1 MVSETHLV
9 TAGTPMATFPDNF
22 LWGGAIA
29 ANQVEGSFDKDGKGL
44 STSDMLPK
52 GILNPHQSREERTPG
67 IKDLAIDFYNRY
79 PEDIA
84 LFKEM
89 GFNCLRLS
97 IAWTRIFPKGDE
109 DTPNEAGLAYY
120 QKIFDEL
127 AKHDITPFVTLSHYE
142 MPYALTETYGG
153 WADRRLIGFFERY
166 ARTVFDAYKDKV
178 KLWLTFNEIN
188 MSLHAPFTGVG
199 LPEDAAEAEIYQAI
213 HHQLV
218 ASARAVRLC
227 HEIVPN
233 ARIGNMLLG
242 AINYPYTCNPDDV
255 IAAMNE
261 NNKWLFFGDVQTRG
275 RYPGYM
281 LRYFRDNGIEI
292 QMEEGDLE
300 ELADASVDFI
310 SFSYYASGCA
320 SADPKQKEVGNIV
333 DSVPNPYLAK
343 SQWGWLI
350 DPKGLRILLNFLY
363 DRYQK
368 PLFVVEN
375 GLGARDEV
383 TVNGEIFDDYRI
395 SYLND
400 HLVQAREATLD
411 GVELMGFTSWG
422 PIDLVANSTAQMSK
436 RYGYIY
442 VDRHDDGT
450 GTLERKR
457 KKSFHWYK
465 QVIATNGA
473 SLKT

>member
-1 MVSETHLV
+1 MIK
-9 TAGTPMATFPDNF
+9 FPEHF

-29 ANQVEGSFDKDGKGL
+29 ANQVEGSYNLGGKGL
-44 STSDMLPK
+44 STSDMLPN
-52 GILNPHQSREERTPG
+52 GILSPHQTREERTPG
-67 IKDLAIDFYNRY
+67 IKDVAIDFYNRY

-97 IAWTRIFPKGDE
+97 LAWSRIFPNGDE
-109 DTPNEAGLAYY
+109 LEPNEEGLAFYD
-120 QKIFDEL
+120 KIFDEL
-127 AKHDITPFVTLSHYE
+127 AEHDIQPFVTLSHYE
-142 MPYALTETYGG
+142 MPYALVENYGG
-153 WADRRLIGFFERY
+153 WGDRRVIEFFERY
-166 ARTVFDAYKDKV
+166 ARTVLERYKDKV

-199 LPEDAAEAEIYQAI
+199 LQEDASEQEIYQAI

-218 ASARAVRLC
+218 ANAKAVKLC
-227 HEIVPN
+227 QHIVPN
-233 ARIGNMLLG
+233 GKIGNMLLG

-255 IAAMNE
+255 LAAMHE

-275 RYPGYM
+275 QYPGYM
-281 LRYFRDNGIEI
+281 KRYFRENGIEI
-292 QMEEGDLE
+292 QMEAGDLE
-300 ELADASVDFI
+300 EIASASVDFI

-333 DSVPNPYLAK
+333 DSVPNPYLEK

-350 DPKGLRILLNFLY
+350 DPKGLRVLLNFLH

-375 GLGARDEV
+375 GLGARDEIDE
-383 TVNGEIFDDYRI
+383 NGEIQDDYRI
-395 SYLND
+395 AYLND
-400 HLVQAREATLD
+400 HLVQAHEAILD

-422 PIDLVANSTAQMSK
+422 PIDLVANSTAEMSK

-442 VDRHDDGT
+442 VDRHNDGQ

-457 KKSFHWYK
+457 KKSFFWY
-465 QVIATNGA
+465 QDVIRTSGG
-473 SLKT
+473 SLKS

>member
-1 MVSETHLV
+1 MIK
-9 TAGTPMATFPDNF
+9 FPDNF

-29 ANQVEGSFDKDGKGL
+29 ANQVEGAYNLGGKGL
-44 STSDMLPK
+44 STSDMLPN
-52 GILNPHQSREERTPG
+52 GILSPHQTREERTPG

-89 GFNCLRLS
+89 GFTCLRLS
-97 IAWTRIFPKGDE
+97 IAWGRIFPNGDE
-109 DTPNEAGLAYY
+109 LEPNEEGLAFYD
-120 QKIFDEL
+120 KIFDEL
-127 AKHDITPFVTLSHYE
+127 AKHDMQPFVTLSHYE
-142 MPYALTETYGG
+142 MPYALVENYGG
-153 WADRRLIGFFERY
+153 WGDRRVIEFFERY
-166 ARTVFDAYKDKV
+166 AKTVLERYKDKV

-199 LPEDAAEAEIYQAI
+199 LQEDASEQDIYQAI

-218 ASARAVRLC
+218 ANAIAVKLC
-227 HEIVPN
+227 QQIVPN
-233 ARIGNMLLG
+233 GKIGNMLLG

-255 IAAMNE
+255 LAAMHE

-275 RYPGYM
+275 QYPGYM
-281 LRYFRDNGIEI
+281 KRYFRENGIEI
-292 QMEEGDLE
+292 QMEAGDLE
-300 ELADASVDFI
+300 DIASASVDFI

-333 DSVPNPYLAK
+333 DSVPNPYLEK

-350 DPKGLRILLNFLY
+350 DPKGLRVLLNFLH

-368 PLFVVEN
+368 PLFIVEN
-375 GLGARDEV
+375 GLGARDEFDE
-383 TVNGEIFDDYRI
+383 NGEIQDDYRI

-400 HLVQAREATLD
+400 HLVQAHEAILD

-422 PIDLVANSTAQMSK
+422 PIDLVANSTAEMSK

-442 VDRHDDGT
+442 VDRHDDGQ

-457 KKSFHWYK
+457 KKSFYWY
-465 QVIATNGA
+465 QDVIRTSGG
-473 SLKT
+473 SLKS

>member
-1 MVSETHLV
+1 MIK
-9 TAGTPMATFPDNF
+9 FPEHF

-29 ANQVEGSFDKDGKGL
+29 ANQVEGAYNLGGKGL
-44 STSDMLPK
+44 STSDMLPN
-52 GILNPHQSREERTPG
+52 GILSPHQTREERTPG
-67 IKDLAIDFYNRY
+67 IKDVAIDFYNRY

-97 IAWTRIFPKGDE
+97 LAWSRIFPNGDE
-109 DTPNEAGLAYY
+109 LEPNEEGLAFYD
-120 QKIFDEL
+120 KIFDEL
-127 AKHDITPFVTLSHYE
+127 AEHNIQPFVTLSHYE
-142 MPYALTETYGG
+142 MPYALVENYGG
-153 WADRRLIGFFERY
+153 WGDRRVIEFFERY
-166 ARTVFDAYKDKV
+166 ARTVLERCKDKV

-199 LPEDAAEAEIYQAI
+199 LQEDANEQEIYQAI

-218 ASARAVRLC
+218 ANAKAVKLC
-227 HEIVPN
+227 QQIVPN
-233 ARIGNMLLG
+233 GKIGNMLLG

-255 IAAMNE
+255 LAAMHE

-275 RYPGYM
+275 QYPGYM
-281 LRYFRDNGIEI
+281 KRYFRENGIEI
-292 QMEEGDLE
+292 QMEAGDLE
-300 ELADASVDFI
+300 EIASASVDFI

-333 DSVPNPYLAK
+333 DSVPNPYLEK

-350 DPKGLRILLNFLY
+350 DPKGLRVLLNFLH

-375 GLGARDEV
+375 GLGARDEIDE
-383 TVNGEIFDDYRI
+383 NGEIQDDYRI
-395 SYLND
+395 AYLND
-400 HLVQAREATLD
+400 HLVQAHEAILD

-422 PIDLVANSTAQMSK
+422 PIDLVANSTAEMSK
-436 RYGYIY
+436 RYGFIY
-442 VDRHDDGT
+442 VDRHDDGQ

-457 KKSFHWYK
+457 KKSFFWY
-465 QVIATNGA
+465 QDVIRTSGG
-473 SLKT
+473 SLKR

>member
-1 MVSETHLV
+1 MMT
-9 TAGTPMATFPDNF
+9 TFPKHF

-29 ANQVEGSFDKDGKGL
+29 ANQVEGSFDLDGKGL
-44 STSDMLPK
+44 STSDMLPN
-52 GILNPHQSREERTPG
+52 GILSPHQTRQQRTEG
-67 IKDLAIDFYNRY
+67 IKDLAIDFYQRY

-84 LFKEM
+84 LFNEM

-97 IAWTRIFPKGDE
+97 IAWTRIFPNGDE
-109 DTPNEAGLAYY
+109 SEPNEEGLAYY
-120 QKIFDEL
+120 DRIFDEL
-127 AKHDITPFVTLSHYE
+127 TKHDITPFVTLSHYE
-142 MPYALTETYGG
+142 MPYALVENYGG
-153 WADRRLIGFFERY
+153 WASRELISFFERY
-166 ARTVFDAYKDKV
+166 ARTVFERYQNKV

-199 LPEDAAEAEIYQAI
+199 LAEEASEQAIYQAI

-218 ASARAVRLC
+218 ANAKAVKLC
-227 HEIVPN
+227 HEIIPD
-233 ARIGNMLLG
+233 AKIGNMLLG
-242 AINYPYTCNPDDV
+242 ALNYPYTCNPDDV
-255 IAAMNE
+255 IAAMQE

-281 LRYFRDNGIEI
+281 LRYFREKGIDI
-292 QMEEGDLE
+292 DMQPGDVE
-300 ELADASVDFI
+300 ELASASVDFI

-333 DSVPNPYLAK
+333 DSVPNPYLEK

-368 PLFVVEN
+368 PLFIVEN
-375 GLGARDEV
+375 GLGARDEINA
-383 TVNGEIFDDYRI
+383 NGEIEDDYRI
-395 SYLND
+395 AYLND
-400 HLVQAREATLD
+400 HLVQAREAVLD

-422 PIDLVANSTAQMSK
+422 PIDLVANSTAEMSK

-442 VDRHDDGT
+442 VDRHDDGS

-457 KKSFHWYK
+457 KKSFFWY
-465 QVIATNGA
+465 QDVIRTHGA
-473 SLKT
+473 SLKS

>member
-1 MVSETHLV
+1 MT
-9 TAGTPMATFPDNF
+9 TFPKHF

-29 ANQVEGSFDKDGKGL
+29 ANQVEGSFDLDGKGL
-44 STSDMLPK
+44 STSDMLPN
-52 GILNPHQSREERTPG
+52 GILSLHQTRQQRTDG
-67 IKDLAIDFYNRY
+67 IKDLAIDFYQRY

-84 LFKEM
+84 LFNEM

-97 IAWTRIFPKGDE
+97 IAWTRIFPNGDE
-109 DTPNEAGLAYY
+109 SEPNEEGLAYY
-120 QKIFDEL
+120 DRIFDEL

-142 MPYALTETYGG
+142 MPYALVENYGG
-153 WADRRLIGFFERY
+153 WASRELISFFERY
-166 ARTVFDAYKDKV
+166 ASTVFERYQNKV

-199 LPEDAAEAEIYQAI
+199 LAEEASEQAIYQAI

-218 ASARAVRLC
+218 ANAKAVKLC
-227 HEIVPN
+227 HEIIPD
-233 ARIGNMLLG
+233 AKIGNMLLG
-242 AINYPYTCNPDDV
+242 ALNYPYTCNPDDV
-255 IAAMNE
+255 IAAMQE

-281 LRYFRDNGIEI
+281 LRYFREKGIEI
-292 QMEEGDLE
+292 DMQPGDVE
-300 ELADASVDFI
+300 ELASASVDFI

-333 DSVPNPYLAK
+333 DSVPNPYLEK

-368 PLFVVEN
+368 PLFIVEN
-375 GLGARDEV
+375 GLGARDEINA
-383 TVNGEIFDDYRI
+383 NGEIEDDYRI
-395 SYLND
+395 AYLND
-400 HLVQAREATLD
+400 HLVQAREAVLD

-422 PIDLVANSTAQMSK
+422 PIDLVANSTAEMSK

-442 VDRHDDGT
+442 VDRHDDGS

-457 KKSFHWYK
+457 KKSFFWY
-465 QVIATNGA
+465 QDVIRTHGA
-473 SLKT
+473 SLKS

>member
-1 MVSETHLV
+1 MIK
-9 TAGTPMATFPDNF
+9 FPDNF

-29 ANQVEGSFDKDGKGL
+29 ANQVEGAYNLGGKGL
-44 STSDMLPK
+44 STSDMLPN
-52 GILNPHQSREERTPG
+52 GILSPHQMREERTPG

-89 GFNCLRLS
+89 GFTCLRLS
-97 IAWTRIFPKGDE
+97 IAWSRIFPNGDE
-109 DTPNEAGLAYY
+109 LEPNEEGLAFYD
-120 QKIFDEL
+120 KIFDEL
-127 AKHDITPFVTLSHYE
+127 AKHDMQPFVTLSHYE
-142 MPYALTETYGG
+142 MPYALVENYGG
-153 WADRRLIGFFERY
+153 WGDRRVIEFFERY
-166 ARTVFDAYKDKV
+166 AKTVLERYKDKV

-199 LPEDAAEAEIYQAI
+199 LPEDATEQQIYQAI

-218 ASARAVRLC
+218 ANAKAVKLC
-227 HEIVPN
+227 QEIVPN
-233 ARIGNMLLG
+233 GKIGNMLLG
-242 AINYPYTCNPDDV
+242 AMNYPYTCNPDDV
-255 IAAMNE
+255 LAAMHE

-275 RYPGYM
+275 QYPGYM
-281 LRYFRDNGIEI
+281 KRYFRENGIEI
-292 QMEEGDLE
+292 QMQDGDLE
-300 ELADASVDFI
+300 DIASASVDFI

-333 DSVPNPYLAK
+333 ESVPNPYLEK

-350 DPKGLRILLNFLY
+350 DPKGLRILLNFLH

-368 PLFVVEN
+368 PLFIVEN
-375 GLGARDEV
+375 GLGARDEFDE
-383 TVNGEIFDDYRI
+383 NGEIQDDYRI
-395 SYLND
+395 AYLND
-400 HLVQAREATLD
+400 HLVQAHEAILD

-422 PIDLVANSTAQMSK
+422 PIDLVANSTAEMSK

-442 VDRHDDGT
+442 VDRHDDGQ

-457 KKSFHWYK
+457 KKSFYWY
-465 QVIATNGA
+465 QDVIRTAGS
-473 SLKT
+473 SLKR

>member
-1 MVSETHLV
+1 MIK
-9 TAGTPMATFPDNF
+9 FPEHF

-29 ANQVEGSFDKDGKGL
+29 ANQVEGAYNLGGKGL
-44 STSDMLPK
+44 STSDMLPN
-52 GILNPHQSREERTPG
+52 GILSPHQTREERTPG
-67 IKDLAIDFYNRY
+67 IKDVAIDFYNRY

-97 IAWTRIFPKGDE
+97 LAWSRIFPNGDE
-109 DTPNEAGLAYY
+109 LEPNEEGLAFYD
-120 QKIFDEL
+120 KIFDEL
-127 AKHDITPFVTLSHYE
+127 AEHNIQPFVTLSHYE
-142 MPYALTETYGG
+142 MPYALVENYGG
-153 WADRRLIGFFERY
+153 WGDRRVIEFFERY
-166 ARTVFDAYKDKV
+166 ARTVLERYKDKV

-199 LPEDAAEAEIYQAI
+199 LQEDANEQEIYQAI

-218 ASARAVRLC
+218 ANAKAVKLC
-227 HEIVPN
+227 QQIVPN
-233 ARIGNMLLG
+233 GKIGNMLLG

-255 IAAMNE
+255 LAAMHE

-275 RYPGYM
+275 QYPGYM
-281 LRYFRDNGIEI
+281 KRYFRENGIEI
-292 QMEEGDLE
+292 QMEAGDLE
-300 ELADASVDFI
+300 EIASASVDFI

-333 DSVPNPYLAK
+333 DSVPNPYLEK
-343 SQWGWLI
+343 SLWGWLI
-350 DPKGLRILLNFLY
+350 DPKGLRILLNFLH

-375 GLGARDEV
+375 GLGARDEIDE
-383 TVNGEIFDDYRI
+383 NGEIQDDYRI
-395 SYLND
+395 AYLND
-400 HLVQAREATLD
+400 HLVQAHEAILD

-422 PIDLVANSTAQMSK
+422 PIDLVANSTAEMSK
-436 RYGYIY
+436 RYGFIY
-442 VDRHDDGT
+442 VDRHDDGQ

-457 KKSFHWYK
+457 KKSFFWY
-465 QVIATNGA
+465 QDVIRTSGG
-473 SLKT
+473 SLKS

>member
-1 MVSETHLV
+1 MT
-9 TAGTPMATFPDNF
+9 TFPKHF

-29 ANQVEGSFDKDGKGL
+29 ANQVEGSFDLDGKGL
-44 STSDMLPK
+44 STSDMLPN
-52 GILNPHQSREERTPG
+52 GILSPHQTRQQRTEG
-67 IKDLAIDFYNRY
+67 IKDLAIDFYQRY

-84 LFKEM
+84 LFNEM

-97 IAWTRIFPKGDE
+97 IAWTRIFPNGDE
-109 DTPNEAGLAYY
+109 SEPNEEGLAYY
-120 QKIFDEL
+120 DRIFDEL

-142 MPYALTETYGG
+142 MPYALVENYGG
-153 WADRRLIGFFERY
+153 WASRKLIGFFERY
-166 ARTVFDAYKDKV
+166 ARTVFERYQNKV

-199 LPEDAAEAEIYQAI
+199 LAEEASEQAIYQAI

-218 ASARAVRLC
+218 ANAKAVKLC
-227 HEIVPN
+227 HEIIPD
-233 ARIGNMLLG
+233 AKIGNMLLG
-242 AINYPYTCNPDDV
+242 ALNYPYTCNPDDV
-255 IAAMNE
+255 IAAMQE
-261 NNKWLFFGDVQTRG
+261 NSKWLFFGDVQTRG

-281 LRYFRDNGIEI
+281 FRYFREKGIEI
-292 QMEEGDLE
+292 DMQPGDVE
-300 ELADASVDFI
+300 ELASASVDFI

-320 SADPKQKEVGNIV
+320 SADPKQKEIGNIV
-333 DSVPNPYLAK
+333 DSVPNPYLEK

-368 PLFVVEN
+368 PLFIVEN
-375 GLGARDEV
+375 GLGARDEINA
-383 TVNGEIFDDYRI
+383 NGEIEDDYRI
-395 SYLND
+395 AYLND
-400 HLVQAREATLD
+400 HLVQAREAILD

-422 PIDLVANSTAQMSK
+422 PIDLVANSTAEMSK

-442 VDRHDDGT
+442 VDRHDDGS

-457 KKSFHWYK
+457 KKSFFWY
-465 QVIATNGA
+465 QDVIRTHGA
-473 SLKT
+473 SLKS

>member
-1 MVSETHLV
+1 MIK
-9 TAGTPMATFPDNF
+9 FPDNF

-29 ANQVEGSFDKDGKGL
+29 ANQVEGAYNLGGKGL
-44 STSDMLPK
+44 STSDMLPN
-52 GILNPHQSREERTPG
+52 GILSPHQTREERTPG

-89 GFNCLRLS
+89 GFTCLRLS
-97 IAWTRIFPKGDE
+97 IAWSRIFPNGDE
-109 DTPNEAGLAYY
+109 LEPNEEGLAFYD
-120 QKIFDEL
+120 KIFDEL
-127 AKHDITPFVTLSHYE
+127 AKHNMQPFVTLSHYE
-142 MPYALTETYGG
+142 MPYALVENYGG
-153 WADRRLIGFFERY
+153 WSDRRVIEFFERY
-166 ARTVFDAYKDKV
+166 AKTVLERYKDKV

-199 LPEDAAEAEIYQAI
+199 LQEDASEQDIYQAI

-218 ASARAVRLC
+218 ANAKAVKLC
-227 HEIVPN
+227 QQIVPN
-233 ARIGNMLLG
+233 GKIGNMLLG

-255 IAAMNE
+255 LAAMHE

-275 RYPGYM
+275 QYPGYM
-281 LRYFRDNGIEI
+281 KRYFRENGIEI

-300 ELADASVDFI
+300 EIASASVDFI

-333 DSVPNPYLAK
+333 DSVPNPYLEK

-350 DPKGLRILLNFLY
+350 DPKGLRVLLNFLH

-368 PLFVVEN
+368 PLFIVEN
-375 GLGARDEV
+375 GLGARDEFDE
-383 TVNGEIFDDYRI
+383 NGEIQDDYRI

-400 HLVQAREATLD
+400 HLVQAHEAILD

-422 PIDLVANSTAQMSK
+422 PIDLVANSTAEMSK

-442 VDRHDDGT
+442 VDRHDDGQ

-457 KKSFHWYK
+457 KKSFYWY
-465 QVIATNGA
+465 QDVIRTSGG
-473 SLKT
+473 SLKS

>member
-1 MVSETHLV
+1 MK
-9 TAGTPMATFPDNF
+9 TFPAGF

-29 ANQVEGSFDKDGKGL
+29 ANQVEGAFETDGKGL
-44 STSDMLPK
+44 STSDMLPN
-52 GILNPHQSREERTPG
+52 GILSPHQSRDERTPG
-67 IKDLAIDFYNRY
+67 IKDLAIDFYHRY

-89 GFNCLRLS
+89 GFTCLRLS
-97 IAWTRIFPKGDE
+97 IAWSRIFPNGDE
-109 DTPNEAGLAYY
+109 AEPNEAGLAYY
-120 QKIFDEL
+120 DRIFDEL
-127 AKHDITPFVTLSHYE
+127 AHHGITPFVTLSHYE
-142 MPYALTETYGG
+142 MPYYLAEHYGG
-153 WADRRLIGFFERY
+153 WADRRLIVFFERY
-166 ARTVFDAYKDKV
+166 ASTVFQRYQDKV

-199 LPEDAAEAEIYQAI
+199 LDEAASEAEIYQAI

-218 ASARAVRLC
+218 ANAKAVSLC
-227 HEIVPN
+227 HAMIPD
-233 ARIGNMLLG
+233 AKIGNMLLG

-255 IAAMNE
+255 IAAMHE

-281 LRYFRDNGIEI
+281 LRYFRENGIEI
-292 QMEEGDLE
+292 TMAPGDLE
-300 ELADASVDFI
+300 AIAAASVDFI

-333 DSVPNPYLAK
+333 DSVPNPYLEK

-383 TVNGEIFDDYRI
+383 NEQGEIEDDYRI
-395 SYLND
+395 AYLND
-400 HLVQAREATLD
+400 HLVQAREAVLD

-422 PIDLVANSTAQMSK
+422 PIDLVANSTAEMSK
-436 RYGYIY
+436 RYGFIY
-442 VDRHDDGT
+442 VDRHDDGSGELT
-450 GTLERKR
+450 RMR
-457 KKSFHWYK
+457 KKSFGWYK

-473 SLKT
+473 SLKSR

>member
-1 MVSETHLV
+1 MIK
-9 TAGTPMATFPDNF
+9 FPEHF

-29 ANQVEGSFDKDGKGL
+29 ANQVEGAYNLGGKGL
-44 STSDMLPK
+44 STSDMLPN
-52 GILNPHQSREERTPG
+52 GILSPHQTREERTPG
-67 IKDLAIDFYNRY
+67 IKDVAIDFYNHY

-97 IAWTRIFPKGDE
+97 LAWSRIFPNGDE
-109 DTPNEAGLAYY
+109 LEPNEEGLAFYD
-120 QKIFDEL
+120 KIFDEL
-127 AKHDITPFVTLSHYE
+127 AEHNIQPFVTLSHYE
-142 MPYALTETYGG
+142 MPYALVENYGG
-153 WADRRLIGFFERY
+153 WGDRRVIEFFERY
-166 ARTVFDAYKDKV
+166 ARTVLERYKDKV

-199 LPEDAAEAEIYQAI
+199 LQEDTNEQEIYQAI

-218 ASARAVRLC
+218 ANAKAVKLC
-227 HEIVPN
+227 QQIVPN
-233 ARIGNMLLG
+233 GKIGNMLLG

-255 IAAMNE
+255 LAAMHE

-275 RYPGYM
+275 QYPGYM
-281 LRYFRDNGIEI
+281 KRYFRENGIEI
-292 QMEEGDLE
+292 QMEAGDLE
-300 ELADASVDFI
+300 EIASASVDFI

-333 DSVPNPYLAK
+333 DSVPNPYLEK

-350 DPKGLRILLNFLY
+350 DPKGLRVLLNFLH

-375 GLGARDEV
+375 GLGARDEIDE
-383 TVNGEIFDDYRI
+383 NGEIQDDYRI
-395 SYLND
+395 AYLND
-400 HLVQAREATLD
+400 HLVQAHEAILD

-422 PIDLVANSTAQMSK
+422 PIDLVANSTAEMSK
-436 RYGYIY
+436 RYGFIY
-442 VDRHDDGT
+442 VDRHDDGQ

-457 KKSFHWYK
+457 KKSFFWY
-465 QVIATNGA
+465 QDVIRTSGG
-473 SLKT
+473 SLKS